1 MCVCW
6 VTQSCP
12 ILCNPVDCSP
22 LGSSVHGIIP
32 TGILEQVAREPEFE
46 SIQMCLTLKPMLF
59 LLMYSL
65 RLITILIYGVL
76 TIPIFN
82 EEKESEGKKYVSLNI
97 LVDFK
102 TYPSYA
108 GYSVLWIFNRYS
120 VELNRIQWNSF
131 LCSHSILCLQ
141 ISIQQYIPINSNI
154 I

>member
-1 MCVCW
+1 M
-6 VTQSCP
+6 
-12 ILCNPVDCSP
+12 
-22 LGSSVHGIIP
+22 
-32 TGILEQVAREPEFE
+32 
-46 SIQMCLTLKPMLF
+46 KPMLF

-108 GYSVLWIFNRYS
+108 GYSVLWIFNRCS
-120 VELNRIQWNSF
+120 KELNRIQ
-131 LCSHSILCLQ
+131 
-141 ISIQQYIPINSNI
+141 
-154 I
+154 